1 MKRMMIASLV
11 LWLASV
17 ACCSLLEM
25 GDSRREI
32 VDGYCTISG
41 SSISLTGIVECK
53 DTAYV
58 ILPNVTDIDWNDD
71 FIVAKR
77 DNDDFD
83 YGREEDLPGGWEWYI
98 IDVNNHVV
106 LGPYLYN
113 AYLAKREELSVPSEL
128 DLLEE

>member
-1 MKRMMIASLV
+1 MKKVILASLV
-11 LWLASV
+11 LWLANI

-32 VDGYCTISG
+32 VGGYCTISG
-41 SSISLTGIVECK
+41 SSISLRGIVECK

-58 ILPNVTDIDWNDD
+58 ILPNVTEIDWNDD

-83 YGREEDLPGGWEWYI
+83 YGREEDLPGGLEWYI
-98 IDVNNHVV
+98 IDVNDHIV
-106 LGPYLYN
+106 LGPYLYDD
-113 AYLAKREELSVPSEL
+113 YLNKREELSVPLEI

>member
-1 MKRMMIASLV
+1 MIASLV

-25 GDSRREI
+25 GDSRNEI
-32 VDGYCTISG
+32 VGGYCTISG
-41 SSISLTGIVECK
+41 SSISLRGIVECK
-53 DTAYV
+53 DTVYV

-83 YGREEDLPGGWEWYI
+83 YGREEDLPGGLEWYI
-98 IDVNNHVV
+98 IDVSNHIV
-106 LGPYLYN
+106 LGPYPYDT
-113 AYLAKREELSVPSEL
+113 YLNKREELSVPPEL